1 MQLTSHHTAPKG
13 FHKSTPWNSSA
24 PKGFTVRQALWS
36 LTGGLLALGIV
47 TLALSAMEREQA
59 FREGLWSQRQA
70 ACERAREQSPDQPET
85 PFCREYLNWLAQH
98 KVP

>member
-1 MQLTSHHTAPKG
+1 MQPASYHT
-13 FHKSTPWNSSA
+13 A
-24 PKGFTVRQALWS
+24 PKGFTVRAATSAAILVA
-36 LTGGLLALGIV
+36 LALGLG

-85 PFCREYLNWLAQH
+85 PCREYLNWLAQH

>member
-1 MQLTSHHTAPKG
+1 MQPASYHTAPKG
-13 FHKSTPWNSSA
+13 FYKSTHWNNSA
-24 PKGFTVRQALWS
+24 PKGFTVRPVLAG
-36 LTGGLLALGIV
+36 TAFILLAFGLV

-70 ACERAREQSPDQPET
+70 ACIAEGKKEQS

-98 KVP
+98 EVN